1 MLLNLNQ
8 RLQSLRMVGSLAD
21 FLKHPDSLES
31 VFKIAGSLK
40 NSAMSAQMFRHLLD
54 NPSMAALVEQ
64 NWRPA
69 PIDLDALERLP
80 EGTLGHEY
88 AHQLRSQGLT
98 PDSLIDPNPIT
109 SPQGYVTHRLR
120 ETHDIVHVLT
130 GFGVDGVGE
139 LGLQAF
145 NLAQNRSPLAV
156 MLIFGGML
164 SALQN
169 DEPLEEL
176 LTALSRG
183 FDLGLK
189 AECVIAQKLEEGWDR
204 PLADWRKE
212 LQLG

>member
-109 SPQGYVTHRLR
+109 SPQDYVTHRLR